1 MNQSPAWFAQ
11 RYPPGGAVAGD
22 GIQKQLG
29 TPQLDPLE
37 VLVREAAQNSWD
49 AKLSAERS
57 ISFCLYFS
65 TLRDEKL
72 HRWRTT
78 VGEGEHLDTFQLQEV
93 LRDDEVTVLTVSDRR
108 TTGLGGPTRS
118 DQATGED
125 PDFVNFIRNVGEP
138 RDTELGGGFDGFGK
152 GSLSCPL
159 GRSSWTPSVFMRA
172 RSSVA

>member
-57 ISFCLYFS
+57 ISFCLFNGINACLKILRQ
-65 TLRDEKL
+65 TLPNLKSML
-72 HRWRTT
+72 
-78 VGEGEHLDTFQLQEV
+78 
-93 LRDDEVTVLTVSDRR
+93 
-108 TTGLGGPTRS
+108 
-118 DQATGED
+118 
-125 PDFVNFIRNVGEP
+125 
-138 RDTELGGGFDGFGK
+138 
-152 GSLSCPL
+152 LS
-159 GRSSWTPSVFMRA
+159 
-172 RSSVA
+172 